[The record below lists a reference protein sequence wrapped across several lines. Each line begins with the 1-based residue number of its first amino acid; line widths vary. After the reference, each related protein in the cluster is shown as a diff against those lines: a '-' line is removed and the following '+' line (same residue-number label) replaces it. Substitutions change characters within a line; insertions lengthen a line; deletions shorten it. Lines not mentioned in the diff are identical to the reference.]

1 MISLLEFMLSFA
13 QQARKDQ
20 SEGSNASQPV
30 DDTGG
35 LKSSTEGVG
44 SGTGLVY

>member
-1 MISLLEFMLSFA
+1 MISLLKVMLSFA
-13 QQARKDQ
+13 QLRKQDGAV
-20 SEGSNASQPV
+20 ESNASRLV